1 MRIALS
7 RPTVL
12 DAGTP
17 GTVIHSPSYLADCL
31 GSYKS
36 KLTTYLPAKCLCR
49 EAPLYRFGRVTAS
62 YILSLFLFFYHYHCI
77 VLLLYWAVNDYNKL
91 MCMIPK

>member
-62 YILSLFLFFYHYHCI
+62 YILSLFLFFIIII
-77 VLLLYWAVNDYNKL
+77 VLYYYYIGRS
-91 MCMIPK
+91 MIIIN